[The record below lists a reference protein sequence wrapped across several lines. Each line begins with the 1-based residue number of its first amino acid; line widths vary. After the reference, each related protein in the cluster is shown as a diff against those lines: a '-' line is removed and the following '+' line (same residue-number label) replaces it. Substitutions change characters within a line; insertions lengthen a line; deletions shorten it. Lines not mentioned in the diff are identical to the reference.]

1 MKSTLIHMGDV
12 IKRAAETKAAVLK
25 LKAAQQVS
33 FLARNLSIVTIAGIT
48 VILLVIINLGNI

>member
-1 MKSTLIHMGDV
+1 MGDV